1 MNAGRHP
8 ALVVRWEMVCFGRR
22 ALACGGQPTLMTT
35 SPQLPEELVPSGE
48 EAALRAD
55 FDAALGEVR
64 DEVFTYLRHRL
75 GDRETAAD
83 LTQEAL
89 LRMMKYRDAPGIEDH
104 RALLFRIVH
113 NLVLEH
119 WRAQYRHHAA
129 QHVAL
134 DDVAPL
140 QLDQPSV
147 EAIVDARQTVDH
159 LLTQTIA
166 GLPPKCRLAFML
178 SRFDE
183 LTYPQVA
190 AKMGISVKMVEKHI
204 TRALVACRLAVGDR
218 DF

>member
-1 MNAGRHP
+1 
-8 ALVVRWEMVCFGRR
+8 
-22 ALACGGQPTLMTT
+22 MTM
-35 SPQLPEELVPSGE
+35 SPYLPEELVPPGE
-48 EAALRAD
+48 EVELRAD
-55 FDAALGEVR
+55 FNATLGEVR

-89 LRMMKYRDAPGIEDH
+89 LRMLKYRDAPGIEDR
-104 RALLFRIVH
+104 RAMLFRIVH

-119 WRAQYRHHAA
+119 RRAQYRHHAA
-129 QHVAL
+129 QHVPL

-140 QLDQPSV
+140 RKDQPAV
-147 EAIVDARQTVDH
+147 ETIVDARQTLDR
-159 LLTQTIA
+159 LLTKTIA
-166 GLPPKCRLAFML
+166 ELPPKCRLAFML
-178 SRFDE
+178 SRFDG

-190 AKMGISVKMVEKHI
+190 DKMGISVKMVEKHI